1 MGVFKTCDQ
10 RTNETL
16 VYSISQEEL
25 NDLELTWKE
34 FQSALVDM
42 DHNKNSEIA
51 EKISSN
57 EFNFNIE
64 NKVLDENESNVIK
77 DRMSILYCF
86 ENE

>member
-1 MGVFKTCDQ
+1 MGVFKICNH

-34 FQSALVDM
+34 FQSALVNSG
-42 DHNKNSEIA
+42 HEKNSEIA
-51 EKISSN
+51 EKISSK

-64 NKVLDENESNVIK
+64 NNVLDENESNVIK
-77 DRMSILYCF
+77 DNMNLLYYF
-86 ENE
+86 EDE